1 MTRGAA
7 LASRAARLTGA
18 AADGAAALS
27 AAGVLVSLALIAWA
41 VVMRYVF
48 NRAPVWVDD
57 VVGFALVGIVMLAAA
72 QVFRRGEHIGV
83 DLLTSK
89 LGPRA
94 KRWAEGWSALAV
106 LTVALIFIVNGWRT
120 AMFSRSLGIVAD
132 GRVEIPVFWLQLILP
147 LGGLLLAL
155 AALEALARLAAG
167 LPPVTKPDDVAE
179 RPR

>member
-1 MTRGAA
+1 
-7 LASRAARLTGA
+7 
-18 AADGAAALS
+18 
-27 AAGVLVSLALIAWA
+27 
-41 VVMRYVF
+41 
-48 NRAPVWVDD
+48 
-57 VVGFALVGIVMLAAA
+57 MLAAA

-83 DLLTSK
+83 DLLTSR

-106 LTVALIFIVNGWRT
+106 LAVALIFVVNGWRS
-120 AMFSRSLGIVAD
+120 AMFSRQLGIVAD

-167 LPPVTKPDDVAE
+167 LPAAADSRSRHAE
-179 RPR
+179 PPE